1 MGEPVAADGASTDGD
16 EPLPRLVQH
25 PDEPDRAVVGLLDR
39 EVDVSPG
46 RLGTFVDVSVEV
58 DRAHRYLAQRVVAQG
73 QRRVGGAQRQRALR
87 GKPRLA
93 QVIAVQ
99 VVVPEHEDPLARAVL
114 DVEDQAPVAPRFR
127 MGDVAQTDIKLEIS
141 ILTSQYAEI

>member
-16 EPLPRLVQH
+16 EPLPRLIQH

-46 RLGTFVDVSVEV
+46 RLGTFVEVSVEV

-73 QRRVGGAQRQRALR
+73 QRRVGGAQETERQYFLSGAYARKATT
-87 GKPRLA
+87 
-93 QVIAVQ
+93 
-99 VVVPEHEDPLARAVL
+99 VPASSV
-114 DVEDQAPVAPRFR
+114 
-127 MGDVAQTDIKLEIS
+127 T
-141 ILTSQYAEI
+141 